1 MSRAGPPS
9 EPACTASK
17 EQMASCEELAAIFRA
32 LGHPARLAIIKQLAT
47 RNEACCGEIVN
58 HLPLA
63 QSTVSQHL
71 QVLKD
76 AGLLTCDARGRNCH
90 YILNWDKLREAERR
104 SSGFWSRLNSVH
116 PAFAETDKCPETED
130 QPVSTIK

>member
-9 EPACTASK
+9 EKACTATG
-17 EQMASCEELAAIFRA
+17 ELAGCEELAAIFRA
-32 LGHPARLAIIKQLAT
+32 LGHPARLAIIKQLAS

-90 YILNWDKLREAERR
+90 YLLNWDKLGQAERH
-104 SSGFWSRLNSVH
+104 SNGFWSRLNAVRAACPGESVLPL
-116 PAFAETDKCPETED
+116 PAED
-130 QPVSTIK
+130 